1 MEIKG
6 TAVKSIQEF
15 VKNNF
20 TDDYKKWLDT
30 LPENSNKIMMG
41 GVFANNWYSMKD
53 AAIEPTKN
61 IAKLFYSNDIKK
73 AAHISGRYSAEVGL
87 KGVYKIFVRIAKP
100 HYIIQRAG
108 RIFTSYYSPSEMEV
122 VDIRDK
128 GVTLHITK
136 FPEPDVVI
144 ENRIAGWMEQA
155 LELTSCKNV
164 KVRITKSMT
173 NGDAITEIDINWV

>member
-73 AAHISGRYSAEVGL
+73 AAHISGRYSA
-87 KGVYKIFVRIAKP
+87 K
-100 HYIIQRAG
+100 
-108 RIFTSYYSPSEMEV
+108 
-122 VDIRDK
+122 
-128 GVTLHITK
+128 
-136 FPEPDVVI
+136 
-144 ENRIAGWMEQA
+144 
-155 LELTSCKNV
+155 
-164 KVRITKSMT
+164 
-173 NGDAITEIDINWV
+173 WV